1 MSEPISS
8 AVGVKATAVTL
19 AGLVATQT
27 AVTVIEHVERSIVGI
42 PQSVLLAAIVGTLI
56 GVFILPNKDAAAV
69 FEKQANG
76 ARWFATALLKAG
88 FLGVGVIGFAFLDG
102 WTVTALSLWFSDKVG
117 PAALPCAGILGVFI
131 RPLLP
136 KYMQGL
142 EGVADRL
149 FGRIQ

>member
-1 MSEPISS
+1 MGAI
-8 AVGVKATAVTL
+8 GIKATT
-19 AGLVATQT
+19 AGLAAVAATQT
-27 AVTVIEHVERSIVGI
+27 AVTVIEHVERNIVGI
-42 PQSVLLAAIVGTLI
+42 PQSVLLAALVGTLI

-69 FEKQANG
+69 FEKQTPG

-88 FLGVGVIGFAFLDG
+88 FLGAGVIGFAFLDG
-102 WTVTALSLWFSDKVG
+102 WTVTALSLWFADKVG